1 MKNVINVIIILL
13 GALIVMKAFFW
24 VVEKFQNGDNELS
37 LPQSTSIQG
46 AKVKDLTVKEQGYGV
61 NVIAEIQ
68 NLTSKEIKFCEVTF
82 TWHDKEGKLID
93 SAIGMG
99 KNIKPNSTGIVDR
112 YFDGIP
118 KGEGAT
124 CKAAITDVTFD

>member
-1 MKNVINVIIILL
+1 
-13 GALIVMKAFFW
+13 MKAFFW
-24 VVEKFQNGDNELS
+24 IVENSQNGENESS
-37 LPQSTSIQG
+37 LPQSLQE
-46 AKVKDLTVKEQGYGV
+46 AKVKDLTVKEQGNGV

-82 TWHDKEGKLID
+82 TWYSREGKLLD
-93 SAIGMG
+93 SAVGMG

-118 KGEGAT
+118 KGQGAT
-124 CKAAITDVTFD
+124 CKATITDVTFD

>member
-1 MKNVINVIIILL
+1 MRTLLNVVTVIV

-24 VVEKFQNGDNELS
+24 IVEQTQLNDSEATKIES
-37 LPQSTSIQG
+37 LNKE
-46 AKVKDLTVKEQGYGV
+46 AKIKDLVVNEQGYGV
-61 NVIAEIQ
+61 NVIAEVE

-82 TWHDKEGKLID
+82 TWYNKEGKLID
-93 SAIGMG
+93 SAVGMG

-118 KGEGAT
+118 KGQGAT
-124 CKAAITDVTFD
+124 CKATIGEVSF